1 MLSRRLTELGQTF
14 MTLKIGQNS
23 DRDLGHLFSCW
34 FTDDEVS
41 GAGEKTPRVK
51 GASDWTRF
59 LIQVLAHRDEPV
71 PWGRSLAPSQE
82 TRIMALLPSIL
93 CWKQIFVGRAFKL
106 LIQMQGRGT
115 ADVLGAA
122 DLEETRT
129 RSPSSHSSQPVSFHY
144 HRPGLLPHA

>member
-1 MLSRRLTELGQTF
+1 MLSRRLNWARPSWLWRLARTAIETWVIYFHVGLL
-14 MTLKIGQNS
+14 MTKWAVQGK
-23 DRDLGHLFSCW
+23 
-34 FTDDEVS
+34 
-41 GAGEKTPRVK
+41 KTPRVK

-71 PWGRSLAPSQE
+71 LWGRSLAPSQE

-93 CWKQIFVGRAFKL
+93 CWKQIFAGRAFKL

-115 ADVLGAA
+115 ADVFGAA